1 MASQLQAPPAMDGM
15 PHTADHDRRSGWLT
29 FAAVMFIAAA
39 AVNMLYG
46 ISALVNDDYFRVD
59 ELLFGDLSLWGVL
72 YLCIGATQLLAA
84 ILVLRRSVSG
94 ALLGIGL
101 ALISGMIALF
111 SIGAYP
117 FWSVVVLAIDGLI
130 IYALTVHGLAEEA

>member
-1 MASQLQAPPAMDGM
+1 MASHVQAPPGVDGM
-15 PHTADHDRRSGWLT
+15 DRTAHRGRSGWLT

-59 ELLFGDLSLWGVL
+59 ELLFGDLSLWGVV
-72 YLCIGATQLLAA
+72 YLCIGATQLAA
-84 ILVLRRSVSG
+84 GIMVLRRSVAG

-101 ALISGMIALF
+101 ALISGLVALF

-117 FWSVVVLAIDGLI
+117 VWSIVVLVIDGAI
-130 IYALTVHGLAEEA
+130 IYALTVHGLSEE